1 MMDGQELADYI
12 TGHLKV
18 QKVNCV
24 RDRRVFAEIPTTE
37 IVGTLQA
44 LKEFGMIHLGAITG
58 LDVGDRFEVIY
69 HLYNNDGVLLS
80 LKTFLSREDPHVPTV
95 TGIFPGVSMYEREL
109 IDLFG
114 IMVDGIPHSRRYPL
128 PEDWPEGEY
137 PLRKDW
143 KGLPAKKEVT
153 VDGAN

>member
-1 MMDGQELADYI
+1 MSDQKLTDFI
-12 TGHLKV
+12 TQHLKV
-18 QKVNCV
+18 QNVNIS
-24 RDRRVFAEIPTTE
+24 RERRVFGEVSVTE
-37 IVGTLQA
+37 LVGTVQA
-44 LKEFGMIHLGAITG
+44 LKEFGMINIGAITG
-58 LDVGDRFEVIY
+58 LDVGDRFEVVY

-80 LKTFLSREDPHVPTV
+80 LKTSVSRENPHVPTV
-95 TGIFPGVSMYEREL
+95 TDVFPGVFMYEREL

-114 IMVDGIPHSRRYPL
+114 ILVDGTPHNRRYPL
-128 PEDWPEGEY
+128 PEDWPDGEY